1 MGVQELRTHYYALFS
16 CLCLKKVFNSA
27 SNEMMI
33 ECVIKYREKK
43 QTMKMINFD
52 FVEEG
57 LPDNWSVCLSADLAH
72 YRCGVSNGA
81 KGQLGLIFDEKFLEE
96 VNKVKRIQSK

>member
-43 QTMKMINFD
+43 ANNEND
-52 FVEEG
+52 
-57 LPDNWSVCLSADLAH
+57 
-72 YRCGVSNGA
+72 
-81 KGQLGLIFDEKFLEE
+81 
-96 VNKVKRIQSK
+96 